1 MPEEDT
7 GCLPEARRVV
17 MKGRLPRRGF
27 SLQAIVG
34 ALFMVKLHESI
45 DAGIKGDKSDAA
57 FTYGP

>member
-1 MPEEDT
+1 
-7 GCLPEARRVV
+7 

-57 FTYGP
+57 FTYGS